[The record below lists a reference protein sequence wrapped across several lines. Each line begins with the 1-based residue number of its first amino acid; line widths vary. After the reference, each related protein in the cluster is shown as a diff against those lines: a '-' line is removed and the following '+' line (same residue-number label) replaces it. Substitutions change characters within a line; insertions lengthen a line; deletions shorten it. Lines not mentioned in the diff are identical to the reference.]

1 MALVRGVISGAMEAA
16 VIAPEFGSTSAKIG
30 LAPSSTA
37 LDAVAVKVRDVLF
50 VVQDNQQALEE
61 VVALA
66 VALEELGETPRV
78 IQGRALRELQHKQV
92 FPHLQVMVTTEAL
105 I

>member
-1 MALVRGVISGAMEAA
+1 MEKILILTCPHLEVIHILLM
-16 VIAPEFGSTSAKIG
+16 
-30 LAPSSTA
+30 
-37 LDAVAVKVRDVLF
+37 VAVKAQDVEL
-50 VVQDNQQALEE
+50 VVQRKQLALEE

-66 VALEELGETPRV
+66 VELEELLETPRV

-92 FPHLQVMVTTEAL
+92 FPHLQVMVTMEVL